1 MSGVNKQIL
10 VGRLGKDPEARNLDN
25 GAMVA
30 TFSVATSE
38 TWKDKTTGEKKEST
52 EWHNVVCWRGLAE
65 IASRYL
71 KKGNMVYIE
80 GKTCH
85 RKYQAKDGSDR
96 YITEV
101 VADQLVMLSS
111 PSGSSSN
118 NYSTPSG
125 GHQQSTSTS
134 SASNVENPAG
144 QGSDDLPF

>member
-65 IASRYL
+65 IASRNF
-71 KKGNMVYIE
+71 KKGKMVYI
-80 GKTCH
+80 
-85 RKYQAKDGSDR
+85 
-96 YITEV
+96 
-101 VADQLVMLSS
+101 
-111 PSGSSSN
+111 
-118 NYSTPSG
+118 
-125 GHQQSTSTS
+125 
-134 SASNVENPAG
+134 
-144 QGSDDLPF
+144 